1 MAPKAR
7 QHPTS
12 LKSDKL
18 PAVLKTPPLAGFLFG
33 WGRYKCQGGGLVK
46 RTNYKQEKRQKELEK
61 QKKKDAKKERK
72 LRRENAPA
80 TDQQHIDDAEIV

>member
-1 MAPKAR
+1 M
-7 QHPTS
+7 
-12 LKSDKL
+12 
-18 PAVLKTPPLAGFLFG
+18 
-33 WGRYKCQGGGLVK
+33 K